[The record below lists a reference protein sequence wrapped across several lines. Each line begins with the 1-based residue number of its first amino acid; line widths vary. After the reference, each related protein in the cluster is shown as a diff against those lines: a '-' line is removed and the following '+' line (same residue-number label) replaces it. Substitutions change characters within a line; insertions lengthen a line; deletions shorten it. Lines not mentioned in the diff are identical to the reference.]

1 MGGGGTD
8 LQIIIITIIIVI
20 IIMFFHCPS
29 QLAGHKLCDV
39 WALLAEGNA
48 LVMEAILAARAAMAR
63 VDRHDDYDDRS
74 IDVGPRDNNAMQ

>member
-1 MGGGGTD
+1 M
-8 LQIIIITIIIVI
+8 QIIIITIIIVI

>member
-1 MGGGGTD
+1 MGAGGTD

-39 WALLAEGNA
+39 CCNQDHAAIAGPSLRLA
-48 LVMEAILAARAAMAR
+48 
-63 VDRHDDYDDRS
+63 DRHDDYDDRS